1 MSILSALHQQHGSI
15 DDLAKLPQAMIM
27 QMAQKKQ
34 ISEDMVAPI
43 LSRKAELMDAAAR
56 TKAMQGAGMPQTSV
70 MEQLMAKNAASEAP
84 QQMPKEIHEA
94 GIAQLPVEE
103 PQYAGGGIV
112 AFQNNPDQPVD
123 ADMPREGES
132 ESDYLKRS
140 RAVQEAGSQ
149 FFIPRNYDP
158 TAKLGDLYRAY
169 QENIGKP
176 FSDAVSRFT
185 GESLGSQA
193 DKFNA
198 ASNARK
204 NISFTNTAPKTEAPA
219 IKTEPVKTELA
230 KTEPASTEPGIKSLT
245 KPAADTKAQ
254 SPLQKATGAPE
265 MKGAEPKVDPID
277 AMLAKYEKLI
287 AGDPEAAKQ
296 AKKDAFNQR
305 LLEGG
310 LNVMGG
316 TSPYALTNI
325 GQGAA
330 AAAKG
335 YGEDVKGLRAEET
348 AKLNQLANLGL
359 KGVQLKQ
366 EARKLGIT
374 EKHYDD
380 WLKVQTQQNSILAG
394 TRSDA
399 NQLRADTALQGRI
412 KGLTDSL
419 LKLPKYMDNP
429 ELAYA
434 DATKMVTGQGG
445 GAPVPT
451 YNPQTRTFK

>member
-70 MEQLMAKNAASEAP
+70 MEQLMAKNAASETP
-84 QQMPKEIHEA
+84 QQMPQEAHQA

-112 AFQNNPDQPVD
+112 AFSDNENQPVD
-123 ADMPREGES
+123 ADMKREGES

-158 TAKLGDLYRAY
+158 TAKLGDLYKSY

-176 FSDAVSRFT
+176 FSEAVSRFT
-185 GESLGSQA
+185 SESPESQA
-193 DKFNA
+193 AKFR
-198 ASNARK
+198 SY
-204 NISFTNTAPKTEAPA
+204 SQQPKVPTTPTITSTPSQAEIDAIRATSKAPA
-219 IKTEPVKTELA
+219 A
-230 KTEPASTEPGIKSLT
+230 AATEPGIKSLT
-245 KPAADTKAQ
+245 KPTGETKAQ

-265 MKGAEPKVDPID
+265 TKGAEPAADSID
-277 AMLAKYEKLI
+277 ALI
-287 AGDPEAAKQ
+287 AGFTKDIKGDPEAIKQ

-305 LLEGG
+305 LLEAGF
-310 LNVMGG
+310 NVMGG

-335 YGEDVKGLRAEET
+335 YGEDIKGLRAEET
-348 AKLNQLANLGL
+348 AKLNQLMSLGL
-359 KGVQLKQ
+359 KGAQLKQ
-366 EARKLGIT
+366 EAKKLGIT
-374 EKHYDD
+374 EKHFDQMY
-380 WLKVQTQQNSILAG
+380 KAQMAQVGEMGA
-394 TRSDA
+394 TRREGA
-399 NQLRADTALQGRI
+399 ALRSDTALENRI
-412 KGLTDSL
+412 TNMYKAMKDRSDNMGLTDEQL
-419 LKLPKYMDNP
+419 
-429 ELAYA
+429 YA
-434 DATKMVTGQGG
+434 KATQMVTGK
-445 GAPVPT
+445 T
-451 YNPQTRTFK
+451 PQNQFTGFSGQQLK

>member
-1 MSILSALHQQHGSI
+1 
-15 DDLAKLPQAMIM
+15 M

-158 TAKLGDLYRAY
+158 TAKLGDLYRSY

-176 FSDAVSRFT
+176 FSEAVSRFT
-185 GESLGSQA
+185 NESPESQA
-193 DKFNA
+193 AKFNA

-230 KTEPASTEPGIKSLT
+230 KTEPAATEPGIKSLT
-245 KPAADTKAQ
+245 KPTGETKAQ

-265 MKGAEPKVDPID
+265 TKGAEPAADSID
-277 AMLAKYEKLI
+277 ALI
-287 AGDPEAAKQ
+287 AGFTKDIKGDPEAAKQ

-305 LLEGG
+305 LLEAGF
-310 LNVMGG
+310 NVMGG

-380 WLKVQTQQNSILAG
+380 WLKVQTQQNQIMAG

-399 NQLRADTALQGRI
+399 NQLRADTALQSRI

-419 LKLPKYMDNP
+419 LKLPKYMDSP

-434 DATKMVTGQGG
+434 DATKMVTGQSAQNQFAGFSG
-445 GAPVPT
+445 RPL
-451 YNPQTRTFK
+451 K